1 MRRSSVLLLSTVVAL
16 FTVCRS
22 VEAVPIAE
30 FTTGINSGTFFVGQS
45 VTTPGT
51 GPWADLA
58 FNWFDPNGV
67 AAVAG
72 GTLFVYDQAFAGT
85 PAALSAA
92 APGFIGQSATIVA
105 GIWRFDPSVI
115 LQANT
120 QYFFYS
126 NVALSVSGSGGPA
139 TAYPGGSAFFSNG
152 AEAFFTDPA
161 DEANFRLSG
170 TPVPEPASGLLLLT
184 GLAAARMVRR
194 RTRRQ

>member
-1 MRRSSVLLLSTVVAL
+1 MRKSSVLLLSTVVAL

-30 FTTGINSGTFFVGQS
+30 FTTGINGGTFFVGQS

-51 GPWADLA
+51 GPWNDLA
-58 FNWFDPNGV
+58 FNWFDLSG

-85 PAALSAA
+85 PAALNAA

-105 GIWRFDPSVI
+105 GVWHFAPSVI

-139 TAYPGGSAFFSNG
+139 TAYPGGSAYFSNG
-152 AEAFFTDPA
+152 AEAFFTDPV
-161 DEANFRLSG
+161 DDANFRLTG
-170 TPVPEPASGLLLLT
+170 TPVPEPATGLLVLT
-184 GLAAARMVRR
+184 GLGAARLARRR
-194 RTRRQ
+194 RTRQQ

>member
-51 GPWADLA
+51 GPWNDLA

-67 AAVAG
+67 AVAG

-105 GIWRFDPSVI
+105 GTWRFDPSVI
-115 LQANT
+115 LQANA

-161 DEANFRLSG
+161 DDANFRLTG

-184 GLAAARMVRR
+184 GLAAARLARRR
-194 RTRRQ
+194 RTPQQ

>member
-30 FTTGINSGTFFVGQS
+30 FTTGVNSGTFFVGQS

-51 GPWADLA
+51 GPWNELT
-58 FNWFDPNGV
+58 FNWFDPNG

-105 GIWRFDPSVI
+105 GVWHFDPSVI

-120 QYFFYS
+120 LYFFYS

-152 AEAFFTDPA
+152 VEAFFTDL
-161 DEANFRLSG
+161 DDDANFRLTG

-184 GLAAARMVRR
+184 GLAAARLARRR
-194 RTRRQ
+194 RTRQQ

>member
-1 MRRSSVLLLSTVVAL
+1 MRKSSVLLLSTVVAL

-30 FTTGINSGTFFVGQS
+30 FTTGINGGTFFVGQS
-45 VTTPGT
+45 VTTPGA
-51 GPWADLA
+51 GPWNDLA
-58 FNWFDPNGV
+58 FNWFDLNG

-85 PAALSAA
+85 PAALNAA
-92 APGFIGQSATIVA
+92 APGFIAQSATIVA
-105 GIWRFDPSVI
+105 GVWHFAPSVI

-139 TAYPGGSAFFSNG
+139 TAYPGGSAYFSNG
-152 AEAFFTDPA
+152 AEAFFTDPV
-161 DEANFRLSG
+161 DDANFRLTG
-170 TPVPEPASGLLLLT
+170 TPVPEPATGLLVLT
-184 GLAAARMVRR
+184 GLGAARLARRR
-194 RTRRQ
+194 RTRQQ